1 MYAFR
6 HSTGKTQSAVVQ
18 TCWGGKTHIT
28 RCQSGPD
35 MLGRQNTYNTMSKWM
50 KTPFKW
56 AGNTWY
62 TKQNILCWKRPSIK
76 KTLLKQSNLFFAQ
89 QNRCWA

>member
-28 RCQSGPD
+28 RCQNEWKLHSSGQETHD
-35 MLGRQNTYNTMSKWM
+35 T
-50 KTPFKW
+50 
-56 AGNTWY
+56 
-62 TKQNILCWKRPSIK
+62 
-76 KTLLKQSNLFFAQ
+76 
-89 QNRCWA
+89 QNRTFCAENDPVSKKHC